1 MQFLKK
7 ISSPKLLSKVMNS
20 STRKNVDRDNKN
32 INKPNNK
39 TSCPI
44 GVSTGNRNG
53 DISSSST
60 TTTATTPTPE
70 NNNSDSILFY
80 LPTENSTD
88 ETISS
93 DNNLSPEDSIWCR
106 NSTEHCQINEDL
118 FHTGT
123 PMSGTEELTDT
134 VQPLPDEGAGFRR
147 RLISQSSEIDR
158 VSSESLLEKLSLVS

>member
-20 STRKNVDRDNKN
+20 STRKNVDRDNN
-32 INKPNNK
+32 NVNKPNNI

-53 DISSSST
+53 DISSST
-60 TTTATTPTPE
+60 TTTTTPTPE

-93 DNNLSPEDSIWCR
+93 DNNLSPEDSISCR

-147 RLISQSSEIDR
+147 PLISQSSEIDR